1 MGKEQ
6 NMETIKSAPSEQE
19 IQIQLSGTEL
29 IEHIADSRNYT
40 KLKNVYIDERATTFG
55 KLSDISY
62 IVGLYL
68 IRTSWENQI
77 CNQSTQQIAHVLG
90 KEHTTSI
97 TRALNELEKQGFVKL
112 HKRKEQLENG
122 RFASLPTII
131 DVSPLYRIINERQKK
146 WAEQFGNQPKC
157 KIASRSLSAPDLD
170 ATPFLDDSPKCK
182 FASRLE
188 SNNDAPSNDQE
199 IDENQPT
206 EMQNRTPIINNLI
219 TESSSD
225 DDCGKNVE
233 NLEPAVED
241 TVNAQHT
248 GSQSCNEVNSPPA
261 GNDYY
266 MTIDD
271 KLASLGVRMSP
282 SSVDGQLMKKLHTA
296 GVELDLVLSTMDDVF
311 EKNKASPNAG
321 KIKSFNYFTD
331 AIWEA
336 HKKVKQ
342 REEIDD
348 KYKSAAE
355 NTRKRI
361 AKVKKMMEARN
372 A

>member
-1 MGKEQ
+1 
-6 NMETIKSAPSEQE
+6 METIKSAQTEQE

-40 KLKNVYIDERATTFG
+40 KLKNVYIDERASTFRE
-55 KLSDISY
+55 LSDISY

-146 WAEQFGNQPKC
+146 WAEQFVNQPKC

-182 FASRLE
+182 IASRLE

-225 DDCGKNVE
+225 DDCGKNVDDLKNQGKFDTATPATKKLNNQPNRSKALDSKTLDGLSEYLLQAGEALEKHGITEE
-233 NLEPAVED
+233 NDYKKWNNSFVARLRKWYDDGIPASCVVAGID
-241 TVNAQHT
+241 ITMSRHKGGKVNSANFFE
-248 GSQSCNEVNSPPA
+248 NEVMKAYDNYKRSIIHEKA
-261 GNDYY
+261 IKDN
-266 MTIDD
+266 TQ
-271 KLASLGVRMSP
+271 KSLLRT
-282 SSVDGQLMKKLHTA
+282 K
-296 GVELDLVLSTMDDVF
+296 ELL
-311 EKNKASPNAG
+311 NG
-321 KIKSFNYFTD
+321 G
-331 AIWEA
+331 
-336 HKKVKQ
+336 
-342 REEIDD
+342 
-348 KYKSAAE
+348 
-355 NTRKRI
+355 
-361 AKVKKMMEARN
+361 
-372 A
+372 